1 MQIYFKL
8 NFFSNF
14 IDDFDIGQS
23 LVTFKSD
30 YFKAI
35 IMRFTRMRSK
45 KKNKFVKKAHYCVE
59 ISDARASREAEWPIA
74 TRPRFIGPQASIMQ
88 AGEHPKEPDTAP
100 VL

>member
-1 MQIYFKL
+1 MQIYFKF

-14 IDDFDIGQS
+14 IDDFDIGHF
-23 LVTFKSD
+23 LATFISD
-30 YFKAI
+30 YCKAI
-35 IMRFTRMRSK
+35 IMRYTRTRSK
-45 KKNKFVKKAHYCVE
+45 NTKNKFKKAHYCVE

>member
-1 MQIYFKL
+1 MRL
-8 NFFSNF
+8 S
-14 IDDFDIGQS
+14 S
-23 LVTFKSD
+23 
-30 YFKAI
+30 AI
-35 IMRFTRMRSK
+35 IAKRFLCDSRERDQK
-45 KKNKFVKKAHYCVE
+45 KKKFFKKAHHCVE

>member
-1 MQIYFKL
+1 MRL
-8 NFFSNF
+8 S
-14 IDDFDIGQS
+14 
-23 LVTFKSD
+23 
-30 YFKAI
+30 KAI
-35 IMRFTRMRSK
+35 ISK
-45 KKNKFVKKAHYCVE
+45 RLLCDSRERDQKTQKFKKAHYCVE